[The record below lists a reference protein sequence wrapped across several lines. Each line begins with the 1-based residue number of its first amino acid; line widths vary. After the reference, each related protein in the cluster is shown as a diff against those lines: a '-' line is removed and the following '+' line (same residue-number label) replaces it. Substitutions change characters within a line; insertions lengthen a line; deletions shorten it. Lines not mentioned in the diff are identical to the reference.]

1 MLYKQMADTGKY
13 KAEDPIEE
21 LHKYKDLRNQCIEE
35 YQQTKNMR
43 TLLRIKLYQEIIDEI
58 YEKRILK

>member
-1 MLYKQMADTGKY
+1 MADTGKY

-21 LHKYKDLRNQCIEE
+21 LYKYKDLRNQCIEE